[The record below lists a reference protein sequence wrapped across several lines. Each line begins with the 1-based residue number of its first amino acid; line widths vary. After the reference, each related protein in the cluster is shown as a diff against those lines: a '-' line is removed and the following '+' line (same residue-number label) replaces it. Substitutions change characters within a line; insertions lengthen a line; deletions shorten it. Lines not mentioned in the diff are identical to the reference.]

1 MTAIIANASTDLAAW
16 RLTEN
21 RFRILILSVMC
32 FAVMC

>member
-1 MTAIIANASTDLAAW
+1 MTAIIASASNNLDRW